1 MVVADDFGTDIL
13 ERDRTSRD
21 RYITLFIL
29 AVMAAGMLV
38 LHMRVATSSV
48 FAWLLFFVC
57 SSPGFP
63 SSLSGTSGTG
73 HCLELHFR
81 TETLLCVWS
90 VISLIGRYRARDPV
104 DQLRLCRPC

>member
-1 MVVADDFGTDIL
+1 MLNLVTSSICRQAVVVADDFGTGIL

-48 FAWLLFFVC
+48 F
-57 SSPGFP
+57 
-63 SSLSGTSGTG
+63 
-73 HCLELHFR
+73 
-81 TETLLCVWS
+81 
-90 VISLIGRYRARDPV
+90 
-104 DQLRLCRPC
+104 